1 MVLIPFLPSLLVNFP
16 EEHLN
21 SSTPRLITPKMLMQ
35 CAPNTYIDPFYS
47 VFVYV
52 FFLSVLSI
60 ENDTIYWT
68 DMGFNK
74 ISRAKRDQTWKEDII
89 TNGLGRVEGIAIDWI
104 AGIIHGFLCFCFTPI
119 LLVAQSAS

>member
-1 MVLIPFLPSLLVNFP
+1 MILTPILIPFIVC
-16 EEHLN
+16 
-21 SSTPRLITPKMLMQ
+21 I
-35 CAPNTYIDPFYS
+35 
-47 VFVYV
+47 YV
-52 FFLSVLSI
+52 FFFCVLSI

-104 AGIIHGFLCFCFTPI
+104 AGIIHGFLSFCFTPI
-119 LLVAQSAS
+119 LLGAQNDS

>member
-1 MVLIPFLPSLLVNFP
+1 MCIFF
-16 EEHLN
+16 
-21 SSTPRLITPKMLMQ
+21 
-35 CAPNTYIDPFYS
+35 CF
-47 VFVYV
+47 
-52 FFLSVLSI
+52 FFLFVLSI

-104 AGIIHGFLCFCFTPI
+104 AGIIHGSHFVPI
-119 LLVAQSAS
+119 LLGSQSPS

>member
-1 MVLIPFLPSLLVNFP
+1 
-16 EEHLN
+16 
-21 SSTPRLITPKMLMQ
+21 MQ
-35 CAPNTYIDPFYS
+35 CDSNISISIFYS
-47 VFVYV
+47 MCVFF
-52 FFLSVLSI
+52 FFLSVLTL

-104 AGIIHGFLCFCFTPI
+104 AGITHGFFCFCFTSI
-119 LLVAQSAS
+119 LRA

>member
-1 MVLIPFLPSLLVNFP
+1 MCMFFCFFL
-16 EEHLN
+16 
-21 SSTPRLITPKMLMQ
+21 
-35 CAPNTYIDPFYS
+35 
-47 VFVYV
+47 

-104 AGIIHGFLCFCFTPI
+104 AGIIHGFFCFHFTLI
-119 LLVAQSAS
+119 LLGSQSPS

>member
-1 MVLIPFLPSLLVNFP
+1 
-16 EEHLN
+16 
-21 SSTPRLITPKMLMQ
+21 MQ
-35 CAPNTYIDPFYS
+35 GAPNTYVDNFYS
-47 VFVYV
+47 I
-52 FFLSVLSI
+52 FFSLPILSI

-104 AGIIHGFLCFCFTPI
+104 AGIIYDFSVCLCHTYF
-119 LLVAQSAS
+119 